1 MDSKQYIKD
10 LAKKCEPLFAYSE
23 NNVKKFFE
31 GNPSK
36 QELIDYFLP
45 RMMNERMNCTNIA
58 QSVSEAADDWS
69 GEKMMLHAKQVLDEA
84 RHFKMVIDIIE
95 HLNDGP
101 INVTACMEAMRKKE
115 TASREQGGG
124 LRPAHVLQKWHA
136 NKDPLALA
144 LYQFIGEGRAA
155 RNWDMIAKCATDPFL
170 ASQYAKIAKDEKFHF
185 NIGKQ
190 ELLELINDNNLERAN
205 AIAEDIID
213 DLMTLGLAKRY
224 YVDPSLVSLNS
235 CPKSYFEL
243 GTP

>member
-1 MDSKQYIKD
+1 MDAKQFIKD
-10 LAKKCEPLFAYSE
+10 LSKKCEPLFSYSE

-31 GNPSK
+31 VERDK

-45 RMMNERMNCTNIA
+45 RMMNERMNCTHIA
-58 QSVSEAADDWS
+58 QSVADADDDWS
-69 GEKMMLHAKQVLDEA
+69 GEKMMLHAKQVMDEA
-84 RHFKMVIDIIE
+84 KHFKMVVDIIE
-95 HLNDGP
+95 HLNGGP
-101 INVTACMEAMRKKE
+101 IDVPACIDAMRKKE
-115 TASREQGGG
+115 TASQEEGGG
-124 LRPAHVLQKWHA
+124 LRPAHVLKKWHA

-155 RNWDMIAKCATDPFL
+155 RNWDMIAKSATDPFL

-190 ELLELINDNNLERAN
+190 ELAELINEHNVDRAN
-205 AIAEDIID
+205 QIADDIID

-243 GTP
+243 ATA